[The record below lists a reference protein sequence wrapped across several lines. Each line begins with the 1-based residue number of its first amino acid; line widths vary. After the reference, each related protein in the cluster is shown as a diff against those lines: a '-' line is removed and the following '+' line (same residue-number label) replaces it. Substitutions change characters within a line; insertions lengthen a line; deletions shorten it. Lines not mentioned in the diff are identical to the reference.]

1 MIEAMWLRVIEVLD
15 MTGIQIEITEQVQN
29 LKLEQVM
36 HFKEYHQ
43 KKHVQNITKNKS
55 CISVLIANVSV
66 SALNA

>member
-1 MIEAMWLRVIEVLD
+1 MTEAMWLWVIEVLD

-29 LKLEQVM
+29 PKLEQVM

-43 KKHVQNITKNKS
+43 KKHVQSITKNKS
-55 CISVLIANVSV
+55 FIFVLIANVSV